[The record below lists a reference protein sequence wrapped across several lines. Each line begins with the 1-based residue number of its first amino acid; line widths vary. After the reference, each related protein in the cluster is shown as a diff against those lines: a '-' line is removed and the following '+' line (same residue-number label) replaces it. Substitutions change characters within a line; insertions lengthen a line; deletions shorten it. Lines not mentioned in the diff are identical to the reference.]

1 LSELD
6 LKSSEEPP
14 PRISQV
20 IRDVDVLKTF
30 SEIFLLNKRIILRL
44 SRVSWIVLRNRAE
57 ESPNRQLQV
66 IPAMDEEGFTV

>member
-1 LSELD
+1 MSELD